1 MWSYLTSFIHKCKWN
16 ACIVE
21 AWPPGNVINE
31 IDILPT
37 KAKIY
42 PHLAGPD
49 YSHLHTVAFKTRYQL
64 FVHHLGVLYSV
75 WSLYCDVTYV
85 SVLWFHPLRVSGQM
99 GASDGG
105 WFSGAGAVWWRTEDR
120 GAGRAWRRVLHHT
133 GGMYFTLGFHL
144 VFFSIPPT
152 EQDPD
157 VGVFCR
163 VLQLCCSVALRTRSL
178 WRLGDYN
185 RLTTLVRRTCSGF
198 SSPSLLISF
207 LSFLICLYMHYI
219 SLNLTFLRW
228 YDEKSTKL

>member
-133 GGMYFTLGFHL
+133 GGMHITLKYLPVSLCFNT
-144 VFFSIPPT
+144 FSPYWTLPW
-152 EQDPD
+152 
-157 VGVFCR
+157 CW
-163 VLQLCCSVALRTRSL
+163 CSVGFCSCVAASL
-178 WRLGDYN
+178 WERGVCGGWEI
-185 RLTTLVRRTCSGF
+185 TTVW
-198 SSPSLLISF
+198 LL
-207 LSFLICLYMHYI
+207 
-219 SLNLTFLRW
+219 W
-228 YDEKSTKL
+228 